1 MSDNI
6 DKGMKAILARM
17 LTTLE
22 RKVDPAHTALLVMDV
37 QNDFCAEG
45 GAFDKDGRDVN
56 LLQAMVPNLIN
67 FIKRARQAGLPIIFS
82 RSIHSSES
90 SHYLSDSYVEQGT
103 RRSKQRYI
111 EYPVCKK
118 DSWGAEFF
126 KGIDSL
132 PGDVVI
138 TKHRFSAFM
147 DTDLELVLR
156 SKGIRTV
163 IVTGM
168 ATNVCVETTA
178 REGFCRDYY
187 MVVLRDCTSTY
198 SEELH
203 NNALDT
209 IDQVFGE
216 VADSGDVIKCWQKA
230 RS

>member
-1 MSDNI
+1 MPDNA
-6 DKGMKAILARM
+6 DEGMKAILARM
-17 LTTLE
+17 LTTLAK
-22 RKVDPAHTALLVMDV
+22 KVDLAHSALLVMDV

-45 GAFDKDGRDVN
+45 GAFDKDGRDVK
-56 LLQAMVPNLIN
+56 LLQTMVPTLIS
-67 FIKRARQAGLPIIFS
+67 FIKRAREAGLPVIFS
-82 RSIHSSES
+82 KSIHSSDG
-90 SHYLSDSYVEQGT
+90 SHYLSESYVEQAT

-111 EYPVCKK
+111 ACPECKK

-126 KGIDSL
+126 QGIDPL
-132 PGDVVI
+132 PGEVVI

-147 DTDLELVLR
+147 DTDLDLILR
-156 SKGIRTV
+156 SKGIRTL

-168 ATNVCVETTA
+168 TTNVCVETTT

-203 NNALDT
+203 NNALNT

-216 VADSGDVIKCWQKA
+216 VANSGDVVKCWQKA

>member
-1 MSDNI
+1 MSDNV
-6 DKGMKAILARM
+6 DEGMKAILARM

-22 RKVDPAHTALLVMDV
+22 KKVDPAHAALLVMDV

-45 GAFDKDGRDVN
+45 GAFDKDGKDVN
-56 LLQAMVPNLIN
+56 LLQAMVPNLIS
-67 FIKRARQAGLPIIFS
+67 FIEKARETGLPIIFS
-82 RSIHSSES
+82 RSVHSSDG

-103 RRSKQRYI
+103 RRAKQRYI

-126 KGIDSL
+126 KGIEPL
-132 PGDVVI
+132 PGEVVI

-147 DTDLELVLR
+147 DTDLDLILR
-156 SKGIRTV
+156 SKGIRTL

-168 ATNVCVETTA
+168 ATNICVETTT

-203 NNALDT
+203 NNALNT
-209 IDQVFGE
+209 IDLSFGE
-216 VADSGDVIKCWQKA
+216 VVSSGDVIKCWQK
-230 RS
+230 S